1 MVCAV
6 DPKSA
11 EWLVWYVLAIEI
23 FIHAIDVIVMVE
35 QDAKFTKKEIDEE
48 WGDNRGEKPEGFE
61 WEANGTGRIS
71 VTPHVTDLDFTV
83 EGYHFKAHLTKEVRN
98 ILVVGNFCN
107 FLYKR

>member
-1 MVCAV
+1 
-6 DPKSA
+6 
-11 EWLVWYVLAIEI
+11 VLAIEI